1 MSDVCHIGPSGW
13 RPIRALPAL
22 PTHNITATRCCGGNS
37 RARIGLR
44 CALFVKPLGQWEA
57 IRPEITDPL
66 VAAVSALLI
75 AGTALL
81 ALLLDRLF
89 GLDRLL
95 AGHR

>member
-1 MSDVCHIGPSGW
+1 MFAISAHRGGVPSAHCRHYPHTISLRHDVVAATQEHESGSGV
-13 RPIRALPAL
+13 PF
-22 PTHNITATRCCGGNS
+22 
-37 RARIGLR
+37 
-44 CALFVKPLGQWEA
+44 FVKPLGQWEA